1 MNLVMIDNFPKE
13 WQLRSASEIFE
24 FINGKAFYSDGYAD
38 DGYVVVDLLNINL
51 NGKFQ
56 LTKKDKYIS
65 SDIYQKFPRSHL
77 YINDLIIIMTDIT
90 PTLGLIGKTAIIDQ
104 NNIYVLNQRVGC
116 LRMLDKNN
124 ISINFYNYM
133 FNSEFV
139 RRQVI
144 RNTLGT
150 AQFYINTPQIKNLI
164 IPSPPLLEQNKIASI
179 LTSVDE
185 VIEKT
190 QSKINK
196 LQGLKKTTMN
206 ELLTK
211 GIGHTEF
218 KDGPL
223 GKIPKSWLVTKL
235 KKVAK
240 VNDGTHKTPKYIT
253 QGIPFLRVTDLKNKY
268 PMKGNNKYISISE
281 HQELIRR
288 CKPEKGDIL
297 YSKNG
302 TIGIPRIIDWEGDF
316 SIFVSLALIKIN
328 RDSNILSEYLE
339 IYLSC
344 EIISQEIKNRAK
356 QGAVTNLHLEEI
368 REFLTIIPNIEEQ
381 KQIIKICRSLNQN
394 IGLQK
399 DKVLKLTQLK
409 KSLTQDLLTGK
420 VRVSV
425 N

>member
-1 MNLVMIDNFPKE
+1 LSQGSTIE
-13 WQLRSASEIFE
+13 EIR
-24 FINGKAFYSDGYAD
+24 A
-38 DGYVVVDLLNINL
+38 
-51 NGKFQ
+51 
-56 LTKKDKYIS
+56 
-65 SDIYQKFPRSHL
+65 
-77 YINDLIIIMTDIT
+77 
-90 PTLGLIGKTAIIDQ
+90 PTLVK
-104 NNIYVLNQRVGC
+104 LNV
-116 LRMLDKNN
+116 
-124 ISINFYNYM
+124 SI
-133 FNSEFV
+133 
-139 RRQVI
+139 
-144 RNTLGT
+144 
-150 AQFYINTPQIKNLI
+150 
-164 IPSPPLLEQNKIASI
+164 PPLPEQKKIASI

-196 LQGLKKTTMN
+196 LQDLKKTTMN

-211 GIGHTEF
+211 GISHTEF
-218 KDGPL
+218 KNSPL
-223 GKIPKSWLVTKL
+223 GRIPKSWLVTKL

>member
-1 MNLVMIDNFPKE
+1 MSEKFPKD
-13 WQLRSASEIFE
+13 WKIKPLGS
-24 FINGKAFYSDGYAD
+24 FIKNIGDGGTPSTSDQSNFG
-38 DGYVVVDLLNINL
+38 GGIPWIVI
-51 NGKFQ
+51 
-56 LTKKDKYIS
+56 
-65 SDIYQKFPRSHL
+65 SDIQREIWKTKTTLSEKGLKKSSSKLWKPQTVILSTGATIGQVGIAKTKLATKQGITGIECDDNLLPEYLYYFLKNNKHL
-77 YINDLIIIMTDIT
+77 LLSLSQGSTIEEIRA
-90 PTLGLIGKTAIIDQ
+90 PTLVK
-104 NNIYVLNQRVGC
+104 LNV
-116 LRMLDKNN
+116 
-124 ISINFYNYM
+124 SI
-133 FNSEFV
+133 
-139 RRQVI
+139 
-144 RNTLGT
+144 
-150 AQFYINTPQIKNLI
+150 
-164 IPSPPLLEQNKIASI
+164 PPLPEQKKIASI

-196 LQGLKKTTMN
+196 LQDLKKTTMN

-409 KSLTQDLLTGK
+409 KSLMQDLLTGK
-420 VRVSV
+420 VRVLV

>member
-1 MNLVMIDNFPKE
+1 MSEKFPKD
-13 WQLRSASEIFE
+13 WKIKPLGS
-24 FINGKAFYSDGYAD
+24 FIKNIGDGGTPSTSDQSNFG
-38 DGYVVVDLLNINL
+38 GGIPWIVI
-51 NGKFQ
+51 
-56 LTKKDKYIS
+56 
-65 SDIYQKFPRSHL
+65 SDIQREIWKTKTTLSEKGLKKSSSKLWKPQTVILSTGATIGQVGIAKTKLATKQGITGIECDDNLLPEYLYYFLKNNKHL
-77 YINDLIIIMTDIT
+77 LLSLSQGSTIEEIRA
-90 PTLGLIGKTAIIDQ
+90 PTLVK
-104 NNIYVLNQRVGC
+104 LNV
-116 LRMLDKNN
+116 
-124 ISINFYNYM
+124 SI
-133 FNSEFV
+133 
-139 RRQVI
+139 
-144 RNTLGT
+144 
-150 AQFYINTPQIKNLI
+150 
-164 IPSPPLLEQNKIASI
+164 PPLPEQKKIASI

-196 LQGLKKTTMN
+196 LQDLKKTTMN